1 MTVCFVRA
9 LRIIDHMTSIPLES
23 SDSSPSEPLLGALLL
38 SRGLVTPADLD
49 KALNFQA
56 EFGGRLGS
64 VLTRLGACSEEALLP
79 VLAVQLKVV
88 YEANAIAPDVDA
100 VEAAI
105 ERTGLSVAWYAQ
117 TSVVPWI
124 GGDGRLCLAS
134 RNPRQILV
142 DELLAERGL
151 IAEWHLLGTMAQD
164 LWLTLLSD
172 STDSGDGE
180 VHHLRELAEEA
191 PVVSLL
197 NNILTQAVEADA
209 SDIHLEPEG
218 AALRVRYRVDGVLV
232 EKMRT
237 AGTRVEAVISRVK
250 LMANLDIAERRLPQ
264 DGRISIF
271 AAGTALDVRISTL
284 PGAEGE
290 SVVMRLLPKDQKR
303 LNLELLGLAPDL
315 YASMKH
321 VANQPYGLVL
331 VTGPTGSGKST
342 TLYALLGELNN
353 GELKLIT
360 VEDPVENK
368 MPGIVQV
375 QAHAEIGYDFARAL
389 RAILRQDP
397 DVIMIG
403 EIRDGETAK
412 IAVQSSLT
420 GHTVLSTLHT
430 NDAISAFNRL
440 IDMGVEPFLL
450 ASAVRGVLAQRL
462 VRQVCPKCAKPAPL
476 PAGLSEVYVQL
487 QRRFTSLMTPVHRF
501 KKASGCSAC
510 NHTGYRGRVGI
521 YEWVDVSPV
530 LAQLIGARAPLPE
543 LQAALPPNFRTLR
556 EDGLIKAWNGETALD
571 EVFRVTGSL
580 DVDDPE
586 PTTTEAVPLGL

>member
-1 MTVCFVRA
+1 M
-9 LRIIDHMTSIPLES
+9 
-23 SDSSPSEPLLGALLL
+23 SDVAANNQTKPVLVLGELLL
-38 SRGLVTPADLD
+38 ARGIVIAADLQ
-49 KALNFQA
+49 KALDFQA
-56 EFGGRLGS
+56 EFGGRIGG
-64 VLTRLGACSEEALLP
+64 VLSRLGACSEAALLP
-79 VLAVQLKVV
+79 VLAEQLNVF
-88 YEANAIAPDVDA
+88 YEPDAIAPNNTAVVAALDA
-100 VEAAI
+100 
-105 ERTGLSVAWYAQ
+105 TGLPATWFLQRRVL
-117 TSVVPWI
+117 PWCNQA
-124 GGDGRLCLAS
+124 GELMGACRH
-134 RNPRQILV
+134 PRDALV
-142 DELLAERGL
+142 EELLAERGFVVQ
-151 IAEWHLLGTMAQD
+151 WQLLGSAAED
-164 LWLTLLSD
+164 LWLTLLADRSD
-172 STDSGDGE
+172 DEGE
-180 VHHLRELAEEA
+180 TLHLRELAEEA
-191 PVVSLL
+191 PVVSLV

-218 AALRVRYRVDGVLV
+218 AGLRVRYRVDGVLV
-232 EKMRT
+232 DKMRT

-264 DGRISIF
+264 DGRISIV
-271 AAGTALDVRISTL
+271 AAGIGLDVRISTL

-290 SVVMRLLPKDQKR
+290 SVVLRLLPKDQKR
-303 LNLELLGLAPDL
+303 VNLTLLGLAPDV
-315 YASMKH
+315 YASMQK

-342 TLYALLGELNN
+342 TLYALLHELNN
-353 GELKLIT
+353 GQRKLIT

-462 VRQVCPKCAKPAPL
+462 VRVLCTQCACPVPVPPGLAGRFSALKDRYGVLMLPAPAL
-476 PAGLSEVYVQL
+476 
-487 QRRFTSLMTPVHRF
+487 R
-501 KKASGCSAC
+501 ASVGCSAC

-521 YEWVDVSPV
+521 YEWVDVDPN
-530 LAQLIGARAPLPE
+530 LAQLIGDGAALPV
-543 LQAALPPNFRTLR
+543 LQAALPASFRSLR
-556 EDGLIKAWNGETALD
+556 DDGLIKVWNGETTLD
-571 EVFRVTGSL
+571 EVFRVTGAL
-580 DVDDPE
+580 DEPE
-586 PTTTEAVPLGL
+586 IDAAAPVTEDANPAGFWLASQGQAGGF

>member
-1 MTVCFVRA
+1 MADSAFEGHDDFA
-9 LRIIDHMTSIPLES
+9 PLGMV
-23 SDSSPSEPLLGALLL
+23 LLAK
-38 SRGLVTPADLD
+38 GLVTQADLD
-49 KALNFQA
+49 KALTFQA
-56 EFGGRLGS
+56 EYGGRIGS

-79 VLAVQLKVV
+79 VLAEQLQVS
-88 YEANAIAPDVDA
+88 YAATAIAPESTA
-100 VEAAI
+100 VQAALEA
-105 ERTGLSVAWYAQ
+105 TGLPASWFAQ
-117 TSVVPWI
+117 LLVVPWLSDE
-124 GGDGRLCLAS
+124 GSLHLAS
-134 RNPRQILV
+134 RNPRQVLV
-142 DELLAERGL
+142 DELLAEQGW
-151 IAEWHLLGTMAQD
+151 AAHWHLLGTLAQD
-164 LWLTLLSD
+164 LWLTLLV
-172 STDSGDGE
+172 DSGDSGEGE

-218 AALRVRYRVDGVLV
+218 AALRVRYRIDGVLV

-271 AAGTALDVRISTL
+271 AAGTGLDVRISTL

-303 LNLELLGLAPDL
+303 LNLSLLGLAPDL

-353 GELKLIT
+353 GQLKLIT

-462 VRQVCPKCAKPAPL
+462 VRQVCPHCAKPTTV
-476 PAGLSEVYVQL
+476 PAGLEGVYGNL
-487 QRRFTSLMTPVHRF
+487 HSRFPALLALAPQH
-501 KKASGCSAC
+501 KKATGCAAC

-521 YEWVDVSPV
+521 YEWVDVSPE
-530 LAQLIGARAPLPE
+530 LAHLIGSGAALPE

-556 EDGLIKAWNGETALD
+556 EDGLIKAWNGETTLD
-571 EVFRVTGSL
+571 EVFRVTGAL
-580 DVDDPE
+580 DTEEPE
-586 PTTTEAVPLGL
+586 APVAQVVALGD